1 MIYNI
6 EIYFMLF
13 IIYAFLGWTM
23 ECTLGLIQKRKF
35 VNRGFLIGPYCPIY
49 GVGVVSVTLLLSR
62 FSNNIILLFILST
75 ILCGVLEYFT
85 GYIMEKLFNA
95 RWWDYSDSK
104 FNINGRV
111 CLDTLI
117 PFGIICVLVI
127 SFANPWILSK
137 LYLIPENVLHYI
149 VATLF
154 VIYLL
159 DTCISF
165 KIILNFK
172 NITKQAKDNTEEIS
186 KKVREAAEIAIKKLT
201 QEKEILMKKI
211 NIKKYSMIK
220 NLKYTRQNY
229 RNKNKINIKNI
240 QFTFIGEFKVHIENI
255 NNSINKTVSEMSEK
269 IKNTQ
274 IKIRK
279 EWNEKFVKQS
289 KLNKRLISAFPDVE
303 HREYKRKKNNK

>member
-13 IIYAFLGWTM
+13 IIYAFLGWVM

-75 ILCGVLEYFT
+75 ILCGLLEYFT
-85 GYIMEKLFNA
+85 GYIMEKIFNA

-111 CLDTLI
+111 CLQTLI

-127 SFANPWILSK
+127 CFVNPWIFEK
-137 LYLIPENVLHYI
+137 LYLIPRNVLHYM
-149 VATLF
+149 VAGLLL
-154 VIYLL
+154 IYLI
-159 DTCISF
+159 DICISF

-172 NITKQAKDNTEEIS
+172 NVSKQAKDNTEEIS
-186 KKVREAAEIAIKKLT
+186 KKVKEATEAAIKKLT
-201 QEKEILMKKI
+201 LEKEELIRKM
-211 NIKKYSMIK
+211 NIRRYSIVK
-220 NLKYTRQNY
+220 NLKYTSRNY
-229 RNKNKINIKNI
+229 KNRIKNQEI
-240 QFTFIGEFKVHIENI
+240 TLIGKFKARIENI
-255 NNSINKTVSEMSEK
+255 DESIRNSAKEMSEK
-269 IKNTQ
+269 IKSSQ
-274 IKIRK
+274 LKLRK
-279 EWNEKFVKQS
+279 ELKEKFAGQS
-289 KLNKRLISAFPDVE
+289 KLNKRLISAFPDVRQ
-303 HREYKRKKNNK
+303 REYTRRKK

>member
-13 IIYAFLGWTM
+13 IIYAFLGWVM

-62 FSNNIILLFILST
+62 FSKNIILLFILST

-85 GYIMEKLFNA
+85 GYIMEKIFNA

-127 SFANPWILSK
+127 CFANPWIFSK
-137 LYLIPENVLHYI
+137 LYSIPQNSLHSI
-149 VATLF
+149 VAFLLL
-154 VIYLL
+154 IYLI
-159 DTCISF
+159 DICISF

-172 NITKQAKDNTEEIS
+172 NATKQAKDNTEEIS
-186 KKVREAAEIAIKKLT
+186 KKVKEATEAAIKKLT
-201 QEKEILMKKI
+201 LEKEELIRKM
-211 NIKKYSMIK
+211 NIRRYSIVK
-220 NLKYTRQNY
+220 NLKYTSRNY
-229 RNKNKINIKNI
+229 KAKIKNQEI
-240 QFTFIGEFKVHIENI
+240 TLIGKFKARIENI
-255 NNSINKTVSEMSEK
+255 DESIRNTAKEMSDK
-269 IKNTQ
+269 IKNSQ
-274 IKIRK
+274 LKLRK
-279 EWNEKFVKQS
+279 ELKEKFAGQS
-289 KLNKRLISAFPDVE
+289 KLNKRLISAFPDV
-303 HREYKRKKNNK
+303 RQMEYTRKKK